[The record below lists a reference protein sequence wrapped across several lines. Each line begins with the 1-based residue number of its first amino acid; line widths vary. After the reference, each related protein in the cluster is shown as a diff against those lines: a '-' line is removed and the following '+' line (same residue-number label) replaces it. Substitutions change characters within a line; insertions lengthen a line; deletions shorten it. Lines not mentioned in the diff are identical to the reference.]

1 MHRVKEV
8 LEKFLLLWL
17 LLLSTLAFYADQI
30 LPIDIF
36 ARSGNALPWLIVV
49 TMFAIG
55 WMLPTNEVQQV
66 ARRWPSVLGG
76 TAIQFIT
83 MPLLA
88 YLLAKQFQLSDG
100 LFRGAMMVGCVPGAM
115 ASNVLTLMARGNT
128 GYSVSLT
135 TTATLVSPIV
145 VPLAMWCTLGD
156 TVDPSTFLNSAI
168 KLTWMVVIP
177 VVLGY
182 LISQRWPEWKAAGTV
197 VGSIVANFTI
207 LWIIAFVVARNR
219 DHLETLSLS
228 LLVMLLLLNVLGYV
242 TGYWGGSLLKLP
254 SGMRRALTLEVGMQN
269 AGLGTTLV
277 TVLFPEDNSV
287 LVPPALYTFGCMLT
301 GTLLARFWSRV
312 RPENEE
318 GTQHDGA

>member
-1 MHRVKEV
+1 MTRVKEV
-8 LEKFLLLWL
+8 IEKYLLFWL
-17 LLLSTLAFYADQI
+17 LLLSGLAFFADKI
-30 LPIDIF
+30 LPVDIF
-36 ARSGNALPWLIVV
+36 ARSGNVLPWLIVV

-55 WMLPTNEVQQV
+55 WMLPTDEVRQV
-66 ARRWPSVLGG
+66 AIRWPSVLVG
-76 TAIQFIT
+76 TAIQFTT

-88 YLLAKQFQLSDG
+88 YLLAKQFQLTDG
-100 LFRGAMMVGCVPGAM
+100 LFIGAMMVGCVPGAM

-145 VPLAMWCTLGD
+145 VPLALWLTLGD
-156 TVDPSTFLNSAI
+156 TVDPSTFTNSAI

-182 LISQRWPEWKAAGTV
+182 GLSLRWPDWKAGGTN
-197 VGSIVANFTI
+197 VGSIIANFTI

-219 DHLETLSLS
+219 DHLETLSVS
-228 LLVMLLLLNVLGYV
+228 LLVMLLLLNLLGYAS
-242 TGYWGGSLLKLP
+242 GYWGGKLCGLP
-254 SGMRRALTLEVGMQN
+254 VSMRRALTLEVGMQN

-277 TVLFPEDNSV
+277 KVLFPDDDAV

-301 GTLLARFWSRV
+301 GTILARFWSSIRV
-312 RPENEE
+312 EE
-318 GTQHDGA
+318 E

>member
-1 MHRVKEV
+1 MARIKEV
-8 LEKFLLLWL
+8 IEEHLLLWL
-17 LLLSTLAFYADQI
+17 LLLSSIAFFADKI

-36 ARSGNALPWLIVV
+36 ARSGNVLPWLIVV

-55 WMLPTNEVQQV
+55 WMLPTDEVQQV

-83 MPLLA
+83 MPVLA
-88 YLLAKQFQLSDG
+88 YILAKQFQLTDG
-100 LFRGAMMVGCVPGAM
+100 LFIGAMMVGCVPGAM

-145 VPLAMWCTLGD
+145 VPLALWWTLGD
-156 TVDPSTFLNSAI
+156 TVDRSTFINSAI

-177 VVLGY
+177 VLLGY
-182 LISQRWPEWKAAGTV
+182 LISQRWPQWKAGGTI
-197 VGSIVANFTI
+197 VGSIIANLTI

-219 DHLETLSLS
+219 NHLETLSIS
-228 LLVMLLLLNVLGYV
+228 LLIMLLILNLLGYLA
-242 TGYWGGSLLKLP
+242 GYWGGRLLKLP
-254 SGMRRALTLEVGMQN
+254 GGMRRALTLEVGMQN

-277 TVLFPEDNSV
+277 KVLFPEDDSV

-301 GTLLARFWSRV
+301 GTLLARIWSSVRV
-312 RPENEE
+312 EQE
-318 GTQHDGA
+318 